1 MNGNGVSSDQVIAKL
16 LEMGFENSN
25 AMEAVKEAGPSFDDA
40 LGYILN
46 GGCRN
51 NQRASSS
58 SRCSTS
64 KVKAPG
70 KRALPSSNPLGQIRQ
85 SSILD
90 HFQSSSRP
98 KRSRTD
104 VVPYVSVSGSEKVHG
119 PVDQCVEVLSE
130 LPPVDCLDIGSDW
143 QKKANSLLQKHFG
156 YLSLKSFQK
165 EVLAAWFAH
174 KDTLVLAATGSGIT
188 ILLMPVSA
196 LLILYY
202 MSVYVYS

>member
-16 LEMGFENSN
+16 LEMGFESSN
-25 AMEAVKEAGPSFDDA
+25 AIEAVKEVGPSFDDA
-40 LGYILN
+40 LEYILN

-104 VVPYVSVSGSEKVHG
+104 VVSDAPVSWSEKVHG
-119 PVDQCVEVLSE
+119 PVDQFMEVLSE

-165 EVLAAWFAH
+165 EVLAAWLAH
-174 KDTLVLAATGSGIT
+174 QDTLVLAATGSGT
-188 ILLMPVSA
+188 TVLLMSVSV
-196 LLILYY
+196 LLIFYY
-202 MSVYVYS
+202 MRGYVYS